1 MFKTMQHILN
11 HTDDTSLARYFTY
24 NNINKFQHTK
34 ALFLKCKSIEEWL
47 LKGHYDMVNSSLE
60 FVKKFEF
67 ILDKEILNSI
77 LEQSVLLK
85 DKYTKLQEA
94 KAIIKTNF
102 KRKSEPLHTLMF
114 LSHLRVLK
122 FPISDDM
129 LYLNKTQIMQ
139 KLKELAI
146 KHYENSQGKLK
157 LWGDILQYDIIYDDE
172 LLVLSMQ
179 GECDDSTF

>member
-1 MFKTMQHILN
+1 MLQTMKHILT
-11 HTDDTSLARYFTY
+11 HTDETLLAKKFGY
-24 NNINKFQHTK
+24 NNVEKFTK
-34 ALFLKCKSIEEWL
+34 TKTLFLECKSIQEWL

-60 FVKKFEF
+60 FIQKFDF
-67 ILDKEILNSI
+67 ILDRKILNSI
-77 LEQSVLLK
+77 LEQNVLLK

-102 KRKSEPLHTLMF
+102 KRKSDLMF

-122 FPISDDM
+122 FPISNDM
-129 LYLNKTQIMQ
+129 LYLDKKQIIQ

-179 GECDDSTF
+179 KSDK

>member
-1 MFKTMQHILN
+1 MLQTMKHILT
-11 HTDDTSLARYFTY
+11 HTDETLLAKKFGY
-24 NNINKFQHTK
+24 NNIEKFTK
-34 ALFLKCKSIEEWL
+34 TKTLFLECESIQEWL

-60 FVKKFEF
+60 FIQKFDF

-77 LEQSVLLK
+77 LEQSILLK
-85 DKYTKLQEA
+85 DKHIKLQEA

-122 FPISDDM
+122 FPISNDM
-129 LYLNKTQIMQ
+129 LYLDKTQVMQ

-172 LLVLSMQ
+172 LLVLSMLKSD
-179 GECDDSTF
+179 EW